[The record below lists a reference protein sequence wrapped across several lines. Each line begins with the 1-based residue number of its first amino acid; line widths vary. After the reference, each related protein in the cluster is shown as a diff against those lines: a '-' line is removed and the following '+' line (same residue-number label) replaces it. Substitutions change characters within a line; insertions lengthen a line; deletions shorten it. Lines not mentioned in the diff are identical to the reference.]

1 MTGDKRGQHS
11 KDDRSPT
18 VIRKYANRRLYNTAT
33 GAFVT
38 LEDLRHMVKDGEIFI
53 VEDAK
58 EGKDI
63 TPSILAQIIAEQEGR
78 GESVLPGDL
87 MRQLIAFYDS
97 GTSESFVKYL
107 QESMDAF
114 TKNWQSLE
122 PYNEISRRNVDL
134 FKKSY
139 ESFFGNL
146 GPGTAPTKSEDKTPA
161 PEPEP
166 EPQTQDGDD
175 ISDEVATL
183 QKTLNDMQD
192 KINRLRTKRPPRP
205 SGKDEG

>member
-1 MTGDKRGQHS
+1 MADGKRGRNPE
-11 KDDRSPT
+11 DDSSPT
-18 VIRKYANRRLYNTAT
+18 VIRKYANRRLYNTVT
-33 GAFVT
+33 GEFVT
-38 LEDLRHMVKDGEIFI
+38 LKDLRHMVKDGEIFI

-97 GTSESFVKYL
+97 GTSEGFVKYL

-146 GPGTAPTKSEDKTPA
+146 DPGPARTKSEDKTPA
-161 PEPEP
+161 REPE
-166 EPQTQDGDD
+166 TQDGDN
-175 ISDEVATL
+175 ISDEVAAL

-192 KINRLRTKRPPRP
+192 KINRLRTKRPQRP

>member
-1 MTGDKRGQHS
+1 MADGKRGRNPE
-11 KDDRSPT
+11 DDSSPT

-97 GTSESFVKYL
+97 GTSESFFKYL

-122 PYNEISRRNVDL
+122 PFTEISRRNVDL

-146 GPGTAPTKSEDKTPA
+146 DPGPARTKSEEKTPA
-161 PEPEP
+161 PEPAP

-175 ISDEVATL
+175 ISDEIGAL

-192 KINRLRTKRPPRP
+192 EINRLRTKRPQ
-205 SGKDEG
+205 

>member
-1 MTGDKRGQHS
+1 MADGKRGRHPE
-11 KDDRSPT
+11 DDRSLT

-33 GAFVT
+33 SAFVT
-38 LEDLRHMVKDGEIFI
+38 LEDLRQMVKDGEKFI

-107 QESMDAF
+107 QDSMDAF

-134 FKKSY
+134 CKKSY
-139 ESFFGNL
+139 ETFFGNID
-146 GPGTAPTKSEDKTPA
+146 PGTARTKSEDKTPA
-161 PEPEP
+161 PTP

-192 KINRLRTKRPPRP
+192 KINNLRTKKPQRP
-205 SGKDEG
+205 SAKDED

>member
-1 MTGDKRGQHS
+1 MADGKRGRHPEN
-11 KDDRSPT
+11 DPSPT
-18 VIRKYANRRLYNTAT
+18 VIRKYANRRLYNTTT

-38 LEDLRHMVKDGEIFI
+38 LEELRHMVKDGEIFI

-134 FKKSY
+134 FQKSY

-146 GPGTAPTKSEDKTPA
+146 GPGPARTKSEDKTPA
-161 PEPEP
+161 P

-175 ISDEVATL
+175 ISDEVAAL
-183 QKTLNDMQD
+183 QNTLNEMQD
-192 KINRLRTKRPPRP
+192 KIDRLRTKRPEGP
-205 SGKDEG
+205 SEKDDD

>member
-1 MTGDKRGQHS
+1 MADGKRGRHPEN
-11 KDDRSPT
+11 DRSPT
-18 VIRKYANRRLYNTAT
+18 VIRKYANRRLYNTTT

-139 ESFFGNL
+139 ESFFGIL
-146 GPGTAPTKSEDKTPA
+146 DPGRARTKSEDKTPA
-161 PEPEP
+161 GEPEA
-166 EPQTQDGDD
+166 QDGDD
-175 ISDEVATL
+175 ISDEIGAL

-192 KINRLRTKRPPRP
+192 EINRLRTKRPQ
-205 SGKDEG
+205 

>member
-114 TKNWQSLE
+114 AKNWQSLE
-122 PYNEISRRNVDL
+122 PYNEIGRRNVDL

-146 GPGTAPTKSEDKTPA
+146 GPGPARSKGENKTPA
-161 PEPEP
+161 REPE
-166 EPQTQDGDD
+166 TQDGDN
-175 ISDEVATL
+175 ISDELAAL

-192 KINRLRTKRPPRP
+192 KIDRLRTKGPERP
-205 SGKDEG
+205 SEKDEG